1 MATHTALVSIMC
13 EDRPGLIADVAG
25 RLYELGIN
33 LGDTTFAVLG
43 SGAKLTLV
51 AKLPSDISIPDVE
64 EELRSMPV
72 LRGADLE
79 VAPFAYRETHDQSAH
94 ITHRIEITGDD
105 SPGLIARLSEALR
118 PMGANIVELN
128 SESVPGAGGARF
140 MLRMAIWVPGEK
152 ADACLATVAN
162 TAGQM
167 NLKCQWWKQAG

>member
-1 MATHTALVSIMC
+1 MAKNTALISILC
-13 EDRPGLIADVAG
+13 EDHPGLIADVTG
-25 RLYELGIN
+25 RLYDLGIN
-33 LGDTTFAVLG
+33 LGDTNFAVLG
-43 SGAKLTLV
+43 GGAKLTLV

-64 EELRSMPV
+64 EELRSIAV
-72 LRGADLE
+72 LRGADIE

-128 SESVPGAGGARF
+128 SESVHSANAARF
-140 MLRMAIWVPGEK
+140 LLRMAISVPKGKE
-152 ADACLATVAN
+152 AVCMATIAN

-167 NLKCQWWKQAG
+167 NLSCRWEQV

>member
-1 MATHTALVSIMC
+1 MASHTALVSIMC

-64 EELRSMPV
+64 EDLRAMPV

-79 VAPFAYRETHDQSAH
+79 VAPFAYRVGPHHPPDRD
-94 ITHRIEITGDD
+94 HR
-105 SPGLIARLSEALR
+105 R
-118 PMGANIVELN
+118 
-128 SESVPGAGGARF
+128 
-140 MLRMAIWVPGEK
+140 
-152 ADACLATVAN
+152 
-162 TAGQM
+162 
-167 NLKCQWWKQAG
+167 

>member
-1 MATHTALVSIMC
+1 MASHTALVSIMC

-51 AKLPSDISIPDVE
+51 AKLPSDISISDVD

-79 VAPFAYRETHDQSAH
+79 VAPFAFRETHDQSAY

-128 SESVPGAGGARF
+128 SESVAGAGGARF
-140 MLRMAIWVPGEK
+140 MLRMAIWVPTGKE
-152 ADACLATVAN
+152 AVCMATIAN

-167 NLKCQWWKQAG
+167 NLSCRWEQV

>member
-1 MATHTALVSIMC
+1 MANQTALVSIMC
-13 EDRPGLIADVAG
+13 EDRAGLIADVTG

-43 SGAKLTLV
+43 TGAKLTLV
-51 AKLPSDISIPDVE
+51 AKLPADIALPDVE
-64 EELRSMPV
+64 EDLRSIPV
-72 LRGADLE
+72 LEGAELS
-79 VAPFAYRETHDQSAH
+79 VVPFAYRETHDPSAH

-128 SESVPGAGGARF
+128 SESVPSTSAASF
-140 MLRMAIWVPGEK
+140 LLRMAINVPKGKE
-152 ADACLATVAN
+152 AVCMATVAN

-167 NLKCQWWKQAG
+167 NLACRWEQV

>member
-1 MATHTALVSIMC
+1 MANHTALVSILC
-13 EDRPGLIADVAG
+13 EDRPGLIADVTG
-25 RLYELGIN
+25 RLYDLGIN

-43 SGAKLTLV
+43 GGAKLTLV
-51 AKLPSDISIPDVE
+51 AKLPSDITIPDVE
-64 EELRSMPV
+64 EELRSIPV
-72 LRGADLE
+72 LRGADIE

-128 SESVPGAGGARF
+128 SESVPSAARF
-140 MLRMAIWVPGEK
+140 MLRMAIWVPAGKE
-152 ADACLATVAN
+152 AVCMATIAN

-167 NLKCQWWKQAG
+167 NLKCRWEQV

>member
-51 AKLPSDISIPDVE
+51 AKLPSDISIEDVE
-64 EELRSMPV
+64 EDLRSMPV

-79 VAPFAYRETHDQSAH
+79 VAPFAFRETHDPSTQ

-128 SESVPGAGGARF
+128 SESVHSANAARF
-140 MLRMAIWVPGEK
+140 LLRMAISVPKGKE
-152 ADACLATVAN
+152 AVCMATIAN

-167 NLKCQWWKQAG
+167 NLSCRWEQV